1 METKH
6 LLALIILLVLTCGSV
21 SLALLSHRIRA
32 VMFFLLVFGTIYTER
47 MDVNFFGDY
56 WYRGTSRGVEISLL
70 DVLTFSILVAEL
82 LAPRFRQ
89 KRWFWPVGLGLLLMY
104 FAWCT
109 ISVIAAEPK
118 YYGAWELVKVAR
130 SIVLLV
136 ACALYVRSRFE
147 LGLLV
152 LALGSAVGVE
162 AIYGVKQRIVD
173 GSFRV
178 PGTLDHENSLSMY
191 LCTVAPV
198 LLAAALADWSKWL
211 RWFCGLACAVAS
223 LTELLTIS
231 RTGIPTFAIGM
242 LGVTFGCISW
252 KITRKKVL
260 IGSLIVLTATAV
272 LAKAW
277 DQLASRYM
285 SASLK
290 EEYLDEQNEGRGIY
304 WRWAAAIVDDHP
316 YGIGLNNWSY
326 YVSKTYGPRLGY
338 AYEDYDEIKV
348 APQMADLPS
357 IRYAAPAHSLAA
369 LTIGEL
375 GIPGIILLLLV
386 WFRWFQVGAT
396 FLRRRLNADPMHR
409 LGIGC
414 LFATWGIFIH
424 SITEWTYRQT
434 SLMFAYHILAGT
446 MAALYY
452 HRRQAR
458 KAEAE
463 AVLEERQDD
472 HEIEIEVEEIPEPVR
487 RSAVA

>member
-6 LLALIILLVLTCGSV
+6 ILALIILLVLACGSV
-21 SLALLSHRIRA
+21 SLSLLSQRLRA

-47 MDVNFFGDY
+47 MDVNFFGEY

-70 DVLTFSILVAEL
+70 DILTLSLIVGELV
-82 LAPRFRQ
+82 APRFRE
-89 KRWFWPVGLGLLLMY
+89 KRWFWPVGLGCLLLY
-104 FAWCT
+104 FGWCC
-109 ISVIAAEPK
+109 ISVAAAHPQ
-118 YYGAWELVKVAR
+118 YRGVWELTKVVRAT
-130 SIVLLV
+130 LLVV

-152 LALGSAVGVE
+152 GALGCAVGVE
-162 AIYGVKQRIVD
+162 SLYGIKQRLID

-191 LCTVAPV
+191 LCTVTPV

-211 RWFCGLACAVAS
+211 RLFCGLACAVAS
-223 LTELLTIS
+223 VTELLTIS
-231 RTGIPTFAIGM
+231 RTGIPTFALGL
-242 LGVTFGCISW
+242 LGVTFACISW

-260 IGSLIVLTATAV
+260 IASVVV
-272 LAKAW
+272 LAAGGLLAKTW
-277 DQLASRYM
+277 DQIASRYE

-290 EEYLDEQNEGRGIY
+290 EEYLDEQNEGRGVY
-304 WRWAAAIVDDHP
+304 WRWAAAIVEDHP
-316 YGIGLNNWSY
+316 YGVGLNNWSY

-338 AYEDYDEIKV
+338 DYEDYDEVRI

-375 GIPGIILLLLV
+375 GIPGIILLTIV
-386 WFRWFQVGAT
+386 WLRWFQVGAT
-396 FLRRRLNADPMHR
+396 FLWNRLNADPMHR

-424 SITEWTYRQT
+424 SLTEWTYRQT

-446 MAALYY
+446 MAALYF
-452 HRRQAR
+452 HRREAKR
-458 KAEAE
+458 EAAEALE
-463 AVLEERQDD
+463 AEREENT
-472 HEIEIEVEEIPEPVR
+472 HIEIEVEEIPIQ
-487 RSAVA
+487 